1 MVSNIKNRH
10 DMNKVIKLLLFAV
23 VSHSLSSCSKDD
35 PSNTSHPDEGAVVV
49 TTDWNARSSDAV
61 LPDNYILRIGAQEQ
75 TVSGVTNAFHALFLP
90 GEQELLVY
98 HQAEGITISE
108 NTATVNTLSDGTL
121 EPLPGYLFSAS
132 RKLEIVKDDT
142 LKVTVPM
149 QQYIRRLTLSL
160 QLKPGDEQRIAHTA
174 ATLTGIASTIDLTTG
189 AITSTEGK
197 TVIPTF
203 ALQTDG
209 SGTRAAG
216 QPQLKTALR
225 LLGVVTAEKQILTI
239 DVTLHDGSVQ
249 TITTDL
255 TDMLKNFG
263 SDMEP
268 LELNTTLELPTAA
281 GMSATITGWN
291 VIDNGEVGIH

>member
-1 MVSNIKNRH
+1 
-10 DMNKVIKLLLFAV
+10 
-23 VSHSLSSCSKDD
+23 
-35 PSNTSHPDEGAVVV
+35 
-49 TTDWNARSSDAV
+49 
-61 LPDNYILRIGAQEQ
+61 
-75 TVSGVTNAFHALFLP
+75 
-90 GEQELLVY
+90 
-98 HQAEGITISE
+98 
-108 NTATVNTLSDGTL
+108 
-121 EPLPGYLFSAS
+121 
-132 RKLEIVKDDT
+132 
-142 LKVTVPM
+142 
-149 QQYIRRLTLSL
+149 
-160 QLKPGDEQRIAHTA
+160 LKPDDEQRIAHTA

-203 ALQTDG
+203 TLQTDG

-216 QPQLKTALR
+216 QSQLKTALR
-225 LLGVVTAEKQILTI
+225 LLGVVIAERQILTI

-249 TITTDL
+249 AITTDL

-268 LELNTTLELPTAA
+268 LELDATLELPTAA